1 MLAVPNTD
9 IRPVAVYT
17 KLPTTVVGTY
27 LRSSTFHTSV
37 FSTTV
42 AAEIDRPA
50 IFAAIYVSAMMTDT
64 SPSTF
69 FAVAF

>member
-17 KLPTTVVGTY
+17 ISPTTLVGTY
-27 LRSSTFHTSV
+27 LRSSTFHTIA
-37 FSTTV
+37 FSKSV

-50 IFAAIYVSAMMTDT
+50 IFAAIYL
-64 SPSTF
+64 
-69 FAVAF
+69 